1 MRLILVI
8 GIVIL
13 ALVVVLLLEIQR
25 ELHTFQVSHY
35 TVHSEKLSALTKD
48 VQLVFLSDLHNHVY
62 GENNR
67 RLLDAIQNEHPDLI
81 LIGGDMLVGK
91 ETIPYDTA
99 LDFVSHLSEIAPVL
113 YANGNHEQRMKEEPE
128 KYVYSY
134 QEYKQALE
142 KKGIHFLEN
151 ESCTDQWSGN
161 SENGRLKLE
170 FTGLELPLQ
179 SYKKCKKYPVSVQ
192 LIDECLNLQYK
203 EGKNGYKIN
212 AKHESDLSA
221 DETDEPDTN
230 YQDQTLPKCQKLCR
244 KEEHQKEK
252 QQMKSYKVLL
262 AHNPAY
268 VDAYKEWGADM
279 ILCGHLHGGIVRVPG
294 IGCIITPQ
302 FFLFPKYS
310 GELTQ
315 EGNQT
320 IVVSRGLGTHTVN
333 LRLFNTAEVISLK
346 LKK

>member
-13 ALVVVLLLEIQR
+13 ALVAGLLLEIRR
-25 ELHTFQVSHY
+25 ELHTFRVSRY
-35 TVHSEKLSALTKD
+35 TVHSEKLSGLAQD

-99 LDFVSHLSEIAPVL
+99 FDFVSHLSEIAPVL

-151 ESCTDQWSGN
+151 ESCTDQWTGN
-161 SENGRLKLE
+161 SENDRLKLE

-192 LIDECLNLQYK
+192 LIEECLNLNYRK
-203 EGKNGYKIN
+203 NENGYKFDTGN
-212 AKHESDLSA
+212 KSPLSA
-221 DETDEPDTN
+221 DKTDESDIK
-230 YQDQTLPKCQKLCR
+230 YQDQTLSQCQKLYR
-244 KEEHQKEK
+244 KEGHRQEK
-252 QQMKSYKVLL
+252 QMKSYKVLL

-268 VDAYKEWGADM
+268 VDAYKEWGADL
-279 ILCGHLHGGIVRVPG
+279 ILCGHLHGGIVRIPG

>member
-13 ALVVVLLLEIQR
+13 ALAAGLLLEIRR
-25 ELHTFQVSHY
+25 ELHTFRVSRY
-35 TVHSEKLSALTKD
+35 TVHSEKLSDLTQD

-62 GENNR
+62 GENNQK
-67 RLLDAIQNEHPDLI
+67 LLDAIREEHPDLI

-91 ETIPYDTA
+91 ENVPYEQA
-99 LDFVSHLSEIAPVL
+99 LDFVNRLSEIAPIL

-142 KKGIHFLEN
+142 KKGIYFLEN
-151 ESCTDQWSGN
+151 ASYMDQWTGN
-161 SENGRLKLE
+161 SENEKLKLE
-170 FTGLELPLQ
+170 FIGLELPLQ

-192 LIDECLNLQYK
+192 LIDECLNLKQT
-203 EGKNGYKIN
+203 ESYKI
-212 AKHESDLSA
+212 
-221 DETDEPDTN
+221 
-230 YQDQTLPKCQKLCR
+230 
-244 KEEHQKEK
+244 
-252 QQMKSYKVLL
+252 LL

-268 VDAYKEWGADM
+268 VDAYKEWGADL

-320 IVVSRGLGTHTVN
+320 IVVSRGLGTHTLN
-333 LRLFNTAEVISLK
+333 LRLFNTAEVVSLK